1 MKAQRYSA
9 MDLESNS
16 LGMQVTADKVHEDD
30 EDDSYSD
37 DQGILVDGQYPIRSF
52 EDVWLNSDHGA
63 AGQDGEESE
72 WCKAIVCDCSPAT
85 A

>member
-1 MKAQRYSA
+1 MRAQRYSA

-37 DQGILVDGQYPIRSF
+37 DQGIQHPIRSF

-63 AGQDGEESE
+63 AGQNGEESE